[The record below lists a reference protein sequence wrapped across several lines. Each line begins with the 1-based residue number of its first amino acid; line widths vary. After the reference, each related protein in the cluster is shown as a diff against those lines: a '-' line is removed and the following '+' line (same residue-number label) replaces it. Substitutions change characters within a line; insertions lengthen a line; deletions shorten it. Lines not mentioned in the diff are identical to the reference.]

1 MRNIRNTKKGKSY
14 DEIVFL
20 LGYLQ
25 TRLVGQTTVI
35 VVCFL
40 LQKKLINTY
49 YNTISDPNRVM
60 EDISSGNFDFIC
72 DARPIPL
79 TLFGLSEMIIISP
92 SGE

>member
-40 LQKKLINTY
+40 LQKNLSTLIIKLPVTLIELWKIY
-49 YNTISDPNRVM
+49 PVEI
-60 EDISSGNFDFIC
+60 
-72 DARPIPL
+72 L
-79 TLFGLSEMIIISP
+79 TLSVMHDQYPSP
-92 SGE
+92 CLDFLR